1 MPKIPLY
8 KWPTEVSPEPPAP
21 EAPQPDM
28 SLEATELNVGGL
40 KFKGVYIALLFTIVS
55 TIGGTIWTAS
65 TLYGR
70 LESVESDKI
79 EKKDIN
85 PIIEQ
90 VALVEQQLQDNDISS
105 LQGKLAQLGTNLQT
119 IMTQQAELLAIKE
132 RVVEAEKEVTDM
144 KATVQSAKLIVE
156 KVDGF
161 NKQLNDFDGKSKKL
175 EREINDIWTAMDDLA
190 NPLQ

>member
-1 MPKIPLY
+1 
-8 KWPTEVSPEPPAP
+8 
-21 EAPQPDM
+21 M
-28 SLEATELNVGGL
+28 SLEDTELSVGGL
-40 KFKGVYIALLFTIVS
+40 KLKGVYIAFLLTIVS

-70 LESVESDKI
+70 LESVEAYKI

-85 PIIEQ
+85 PLIEQ

-161 NKQLNDFDGKSKKL
+161 NKQLNDFDVKSKKL

>member
-1 MPKIPLY
+1 VPKIPLY
-8 KWPTEVSPEPPAP
+8 KWPTEASPEPPAP

-40 KFKGVYIALLFTIVS
+40 KLKGVYLALLFTIVS

-90 VALVEQQLQDNDISS
+90 VALVEQQLKDNDISS

-161 NKQLNDFDGKSKKL
+161 SKQLNDFDTKSKKVD
-175 EREINDIWTAMDDLA
+175 REINDIWTAMDDLA

>member
-8 KWPTEVSPEPPAP
+8 KWPTEASPEPPAP

-28 SLEATELNVGGL
+28 SLETTELNVGGL
-40 KFKGVYIALLFTIVS
+40 KLKGVYIALLFTIVS

-70 LESVESDKI
+70 LESVEGDKI

-90 VALVEQQLQDNDISS
+90 IALVEQQLKDNDISS

-161 NKQLNDFDGKSKKL
+161 NKQLNNFDVKSKKL

>member
-8 KWPTEVSPEPPAP
+8 KWPTEASPEPPAP

-90 VALVEQQLQDNDISS
+90 VALVEQQLKDNDISS

-161 NKQLNDFDGKSKKL
+161 NKQLNDFDVKSKKL

>member
-1 MPKIPLY
+1 
-8 KWPTEVSPEPPAP
+8 
-21 EAPQPDM
+21 M
-28 SLEATELNVGGL
+28 SLEDTELSVGGL
-40 KFKGVYIALLFTIVS
+40 KLKGVYIAFLLTIVS

-70 LESVESDKI
+70 LESVEGDKI

-85 PIIEQ
+85 PLIEQ
-90 VALVEQQLQDNDISS
+90 VALVEQQLKDNDISS

-161 NKQLNDFDGKSKKL
+161 NKQLNNFDVKSKKL

>member
-8 KWPTEVSPEPPAP
+8 KWPTEASPEPPAP

-85 PIIEQ
+85 PLIEQ

-161 NKQLNDFDGKSKKL
+161 NKQLNDFDVKSKKL

>member
-8 KWPTEVSPEPPAP
+8 KWPTEASPEPPAP

-90 VALVEQQLQDNDISS
+90 VALVEQQLKDNDISS

-161 NKQLNDFDGKSKKL
+161 SKQLNDFDTKSKKVD
-175 EREINDIWTAMDDLA
+175 REINDIWTAMDDLA

>member
-8 KWPTEVSPEPPAP
+8 KWPTEASPEPPAP

-28 SLEATELNVGGL
+28 SLETTELNVGGL
-40 KFKGVYIALLFTIVS
+40 KFKGIYIAFLLTIVS

-70 LESVESDKI
+70 LESVEGDKI

-85 PIIEQ
+85 PLIEQ
-90 VALVEQQLQDNDISS
+90 VALVEQQLKDNDISG

-161 NKQLNDFDGKSKKL
+161 NKQLNDFDVKSKKL

>member
-1 MPKIPLY
+1 VPKIPLY
-8 KWPTEVSPEPPAP
+8 KWPTEASPEPPAP

-90 VALVEQQLQDNDISS
+90 VALVEQQLKDNDISS

-161 NKQLNDFDGKSKKL
+161 NKQLNNFDTKSKKL

>member
-8 KWPTEVSPEPPAP
+8 KWPTEASPEPSAP

-28 SLEATELNVGGL
+28 SLETTELNVGGL
-40 KFKGVYIALLFTIVS
+40 KFKGIYIAFLLTIVS

-70 LESVESDKI
+70 LESVEGDKI

-90 VALVEQQLQDNDISS
+90 IALVEQQLKDNDISS

-161 NKQLNDFDGKSKKL
+161 NKQLNNFDVKSKKL